1 MAALP
6 LLALP
11 KLHYEHV
18 PPPSC
23 DRTHAVKFVRD
34 ETNGVA
40 LAELVRAQVA
50 VGFERAELA
59 PLVVLAV
66 REHHIDGH
74 ERSGIVVRRV
84 RQAAAG
90 LNGVVFD
97 AARRDGARRTRA
109 HVPVLCVHLARR
121 IDQLPV
127 QRGSLASE
135 AAVRRQVRR
144 LPCTLVVRGREIVRT
159 AAGRPETRLCSV
171 VQAVDLFNLRVG
183 QEPWDAHNVGLLGF
197 GGHHEVAFRF
207 VRARVELDKFIVL
220 VDDDGRRRRDG
231 RRRGERE
238 AAKHEKH

>member
-1 MAALP
+1 MASP
-6 LLALP
+6 LRN
-11 KLHYEHV
+11 
-18 PPPSC
+18 SC
-23 DRTHAVKFVRD
+23 
-34 ETNGVA
+34 
-40 LAELVRAQVA
+40 AQVA

-109 HVPVLCVHLARR
+109 HVPVLVHRR
-121 IDQLPV
+121 AALDQLPV

-159 AAGRPETRLCSV
+159 AAGRPETT
-171 VQAVDLFNLRVG
+171 A
-183 QEPWDAHNVGLLGF
+183 LLGRA
-197 GGHHEVAFRF
+197 GGGSVQSPCRSRALGCAQTWVFWASADIMRWLSDSSEHELSSTNSLYWWTTTAADAATVA
-207 VRARVELDKFIVL
+207 AA
-220 VDDDGRRRRDG
+220 GSANC
-231 RRRGERE
+231 E
-238 AAKHEKH
+238 A